1 MASEDAVKKA
11 LQGGFRHA
19 RTYPDLPPGYDWET
33 QKKKYCQGNLWDLLR
48 TYRYADTYEN
58 MYAGDVDP
66 RRRIPQ
72 PKHGRRNKFGYVFCH
87 RGLYDRALG
96 YPENSLL
103 AVENGLRQG
112 LYFHELDGNIAQ
124 RPYERW
130 KLFIAHDRVPSR
142 VTSKTDTW
150 STYKLSSLMET
161 ALVTRR
167 FDLEKGTFAT
177 SYLGTDTKIPFL
189 TDLDPAFSEK
199 DGLGT
204 KYLQIDLRGRD
215 LADGISAF
223 YHSGLRDDIRI
234 ILKGYNVEFPT
245 LADLEAGVKQS
256 NVGYGPMTFHGQAGY
271 PLVTIMVFYSYPIVN
286 LALKARGI
294 DPDTATSEQKL
305 SISYREFYDRLMTQ
319 VQSFTETNLFQ
330 FIFEI
335 VHSGLGLGYDVRK
348 DTAKNPLDGT
358 AITDPEVLFECRVDR
373 AMLEVG
379 LALRNTPNPPYFSS
393 CTRLCDVRT
402 SREEMNASFQTGH
415 MRVIPKGQKGLQT
428 KIRAM
433 HGGMYPQSDLV
444 VADDPLAEIAAR
456 TWIDEYAKLDR
467 KQLMQGM
474 PYDLWLEQGG
484 EPLVT
489 AVKKLNGP
497 FMPNTFDGPMD
508 EYGNIIVPNVEI
520 DSDPPGQGRQSKSA
534 SHMVDY
540 REAARHDIVAP
551 HQAYAGSSERPSGY
565 TSHSGGS
572 SYTQRHEEFH
582 GHQSERYAPEGASPS
597 GYTSYPGDRSHD
609 FQAQRHNRQSGTH
622 GHEREH
628 HHGNTPHPTGSTS
641 TYGSHGYDPAHQN
654 ISQPAGTHSAEAPHV
669 RREPERRD
677 NDHRLKRTGNHTT
690 ETRGPISRMKN
701 IFGSKSRNQTQGGA

>member
-305 SISYREFYDRLMTQ
+305 SISYREFYDRLLTQ

-335 VHSGLGLGYDVRK
+335 VHSGLGLGYDVCK

-484 EPLVT
+484 EALVT

-508 EYGNIIVPNVEI
+508 EHGNIIVPNVEI
-520 DSDPPGQGRQSKSA
+520 DSDLPGQGRQSKSA

-582 GHQSERYAPEGASPS
+582 GHQSERYAPEGARPS

-641 TYGSHGYDPAHQN
+641 TYGSHGYDLAHQS

-677 NDHRLKRTGNHTT
+677 NDHRGKRTGNHTT

>member
-11 LQGGFRHA
+11 LQGGFRHQ
-19 RTYPDLPPGYDWET
+19 RTYPELPPGYDWET
-33 QKKKYCQGNLWDLLR
+33 QKKKYCQGRLWDLLR
-48 TYRYADTYEN
+48 MYRYADYYEN
-58 MYAGDVDP
+58 VWAGDVDP
-66 RRRIPQ
+66 RRRIPL

-142 VTSKTDTW
+142 VTSKTGTW

-161 ALVTRR
+161 TLVTRR
-167 FDLEKGTFAT
+167 FDLEKGTFAS

-189 TDLDPAFSEK
+189 TDFDPAFSEK

-223 YHSGLRDDIRI
+223 YHSGFRDDLRI

-256 NVGYGPMTFHGQAGY
+256 TVGFGPMTFHSQGVY
-271 PLVTIMVFYSYPIVN
+271 PLITIMVFYSYPVVN
-286 LALKARGI
+286 LALRARGL
-294 DPDTATSEQKL
+294 DSGRATPEQKL
-305 SISYREFYDRLMTQ
+305 SISYQEFYDRLMAQ

-330 FIFEI
+330 VIFEI

-348 DTAKNPLDGT
+348 DIAKNPLDGT

-379 LALRNTPNPPYFSS
+379 LALKNTPNPPYFSS

-402 SREEMNASFQTGH
+402 SREEMNATFQTGH
-415 MRVIPKGQKGLQT
+415 MRVTPKGQKGLQT
-428 KIRAM
+428 KIRAI

-484 EPLVT
+484 KPLVA

-508 EYGNIIVPNVEI
+508 EYGNIILSNVEV
-520 DSDPPGQGRQSKSA
+520 DFDPPGQGRQAKSA

-551 HQAYAGSSERPSGY
+551 HQAYAGSSERQSGY
-565 TSHSGGS
+565 TSHSEGS

-582 GHQSERYAPEGASPS
+582 GHQSERYTPEDERLSD
-597 GYTSYPGDRSHD
+597 YTSYPGNRSHD
-609 FQAQRHNRQSGTH
+609 FQAQRHNRQSGSH
-622 GHEREH
+622 GHERDDPGH
-628 HHGNTPHPTGSTS
+628 HS
-641 TYGSHGYDPAHQN
+641 
-654 ISQPAGTHSAEAPHV
+654 ISQPAGAHSAEASHV
-669 RREPERRD
+669 HREPKRRV
-677 NDHRLKRTGNHTT
+677 NDDRRKRTGNHTT
-690 ETRGPISRMKN
+690 ESRGAISRMKN